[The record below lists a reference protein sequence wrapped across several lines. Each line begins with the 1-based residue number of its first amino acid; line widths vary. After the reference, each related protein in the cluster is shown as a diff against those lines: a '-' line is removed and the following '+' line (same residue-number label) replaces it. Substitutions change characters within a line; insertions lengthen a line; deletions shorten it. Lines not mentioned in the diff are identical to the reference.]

1 MGGGTKDKQTTTASL
16 FRSIAEA
23 LIISDTEGKVTYLN
37 RAAER
42 LTGWKREEA
51 DGKTLSEV
59 VHTVTETSSD
69 SSSSSVFRK
78 RTVLIARSGKRIPV
92 DFSTSI
98 LKEDS
103 GGLTGFMSL
112 IRDIS
117 TYQEAETELARSR
130 ARYKDLVNSIKEVVW
145 EADAGNAQLTF
156 VSKQIE
162 RLCGYPPEAWIRDK
176 EFWID
181 HVHPDDRSKT
191 RKYFADALALTG
203 SKKDSGL
210 ECRLIRADGTFI
222 WVRILVTATLAESH
236 DRLCGLILNISEEK
250 ETEFERRRL
259 EKAVETM
266 QLGVTITDLQRKILY
281 TNAAEAAIHG
291 YGPDELIGKDISIFI
306 PSGNRA
312 PMTVDQ
318 IKELTRHKRE
328 SINRRRDGSLF
339 PVRLIS
345 DLIKD
350 AEGSPVGVVT
360 TCEDI
365 TEQKHLQ
372 EALRKSYEDLESRVQ
387 ERTEE
392 LRKLADQ
399 RKRVL
404 ELSQSLLATLSVDRI
419 VKRII
424 LTLRE
429 ALSFDVCGIYWL
441 DEKRGVLRP
450 AIVVGEK
457 KLSDW
462 EIPMDCG
469 IVGSV
474 IRARLGEMVNNAHRD
489 PRSIYPSGLHPRC
502 DHFICIPLQTK
513 GRIHGVFTVN
523 RREDPPFNQDEF
535 ELVYLL
541 ASHAA
546 VAIENARLFEQIQSS
561 ETKYRSLFEESQ
573 DVVFLGAA
581 GGGFLD
587 INPAGVRLFGYGSR
601 EEMLGPEMHR
611 NLFSNPEDWARYR
624 SALDRDGF
632 VKNFEL
638 TLRKKSGEKLVV
650 LETTSAVRNE
660 QNNIVGFRGIIRDI
674 TELQQVQ
681 EAEKKL
687 QEKLRD
693 AEALEKMG
701 RLVSG
706 VAHEVRNPLTSILAV
721 TELLERDFSD
731 NAQYMPLIGGIRTQV
746 TRLAALMRDLLEL
759 GKPVDE
765 SRMARASLTA
775 LCGATVDLWKQTD
788 PKRTHRLLFD
798 NSGAGDLY
806 VCMESAKIQQVL
818 INLLDNASQHSP
830 AESVIRMVLTQ
841 SNGAAGI
848 YVEDEGTGI
857 PGQNL
862 SRLFTPFFTTRKGGV
877 GLGLSLVK
885 RFVEMHGGKISA
897 WNNKPRPGCTFE
909 VTLPLAP

>member
-1 MGGGTKDKQTTTASL
+1 MGVGRRGKQTTLASL
-16 FRSIAEA
+16 FRSIGEA
-23 LIISDTEGKVTYLN
+23 LIISDTEGKVTFLN
-37 RAAER
+37 HAAER

-51 DGKTLSEV
+51 EGRPLSEV
-59 VHTVTETSSD
+59 VHTVTESSSI
-69 SSSSSVFRK
+69 SSSSSVFRE
-78 RTVLIARSGKRIPV
+78 RTVLIAKNDKRIPV
-92 DFSTSI
+92 DFSTSV

-103 GGLTGFMSL
+103 GEVSGFISF
-112 IRDIS
+112 IRDVS
-117 TYQEAETELARSR
+117 KHQAAEKELAQSR

-145 EADAGNAQLTF
+145 EADAQSVQLTF

-162 RLCGYPPEAWIRDK
+162 RLSGYPPEAWIREK
-176 EFWID
+176 GFWID
-181 HVHPDDRSKT
+181 HVHPDDRDKAL
-191 RKYFADALALTG
+191 KYFADALQG
-203 SKKDSGL
+203 SEKDNGL
-210 ECRLIRADGTFI
+210 ECRMIRADGTFI
-222 WVRILVTATLAESH
+222 WVRILVTATLEEGH
-236 DRLCGLILNISEEK
+236 GKLCGLILNISEEK
-250 ETEFERRRL
+250 EVEFERRRL

-266 QLGVTITDLQRKILY
+266 QLGVTITDLQRRILY
-281 TNAAEAAIHG
+281 TNAAEAAMHG
-291 YGPDELIGKDISIFI
+291 YTPEELIGKDISIFI
-306 PSGNRA
+306 PSVNRA
-312 PMTVDQ
+312 PMTADQ

-350 AEGSPVGVVT
+350 AEGNPVSVVT

-365 TEQKHLQ
+365 TEQKQLQ
-372 EALRKSYEDLESRVQ
+372 EALRHSYEDLENRVR
-387 ERTEE
+387 ERTED
-392 LRKLADQ
+392 LRNLADQ

-404 ELSQSLLATLSVDRI
+404 ELSQSLLATLSVDRV
-419 VKRII
+419 VKRMI

-429 ALSFDVCGIYWL
+429 ALSFDICGIYWL
-441 DEKRGVLRP
+441 DEKKGVLRP

-457 KLSDW
+457 RFSDW
-462 EIPMDCG
+462 EIPMDRG

-474 IRARLGEMVNNAHRD
+474 IRARLGELVNNAHRD
-489 PRSIYPSGLHPRC
+489 PRSIYPPGLHPRC

-513 GRIHGVFTVN
+513 GKIHGVFTVS
-523 RREDPPFNQDEF
+523 RRDDPHFSQDEF

-573 DVVFLGAA
+573 DVVFMGAA

-601 EEMLGPEMHR
+601 KEMLAPNVQRE
-611 NLFSNPEDWARYR
+611 LFSSDEDWTRYR
-624 SALDRDGF
+624 SALDREGF
-632 VKNFEL
+632 VRNFAL
-638 TLRKKSGEKLVV
+638 TLRKKSGEKLTV

-660 QNNIVGFRGIIRDI
+660 QNEITGFRGIIRDI

-687 QEKLRD
+687 QEKLRN
-693 AEALEKMG
+693 AETLEKMG

-721 TELLERDFSD
+721 TELLERDFSG
-731 NAQYMPLIGGIRTQV
+731 NLQYRPLIGGIRTQV
-746 TRLAALMRDLLEL
+746 TRLASLMRDLLEL
-759 GKPVDE
+759 GKPVDQ
-765 SRMARASLTA
+765 SRMARNSLTA
-775 LCGATVDLWKQTD
+775 LCTTTADLWKQTD
-788 PKRTHRLLFD
+788 PKRTHQLLFD
-798 NSGAGDLY
+798 STGAEDLP
-806 VCMESAKIQQVL
+806 VWMDSAKIQQVL

-830 AESVIRMVLTQ
+830 PGSVIRMVLTQ

-848 YVEDEGTGI
+848 CIQDEGAGI
-857 PGQNL
+857 PGQNFT
-862 SRLFTPFFTTRKGGV
+862 RLFTPFFTTRKGGV

-885 RFVEMHGGKISA
+885 HFVEMHGGKISA
-897 WNNKPRPGCTFE
+897 WNNKPRPGSTFE
-909 VTLPLAP
+909 VTLPLSP

>member
-1 MGGGTKDKQTTTASL
+1 MGDGRIGSEASL
-16 FRSIAEA
+16 FDLFQQIGEA
-23 LIISDTEGKVTYLN
+23 LILSDQHGNVTLLN
-37 RAAER
+37 RLAER
-42 LTGWKREEA
+42 LTGWKSENAAGRPI
-51 DGKTLSEV
+51 SEV
-59 VHTVTETSSD
+59 LCTVKEKSSD
-69 SSSSSVFRK
+69 SSSSSSVFRE
-78 RTVLIARSGKRIPV
+78 RTFLKAKSGKKIPI
-92 DFSTSI
+92 DLGTSI
-98 LKEDS
+98 LKGDS
-103 GGLTGFMSL
+103 GEVTGYVSFM
-112 IRDIS
+112 RDVS
-117 TYQEAETELARSR
+117 QQQAAEEELARSR

-145 EADAGNAQLTF
+145 EADARNVQLTF

-162 RLCGYPPEAWIRDK
+162 RLSGYPPEAWIRQK
-176 EFWID
+176 GFWID
-181 HVHPDDRSKT
+181 HVHTDDKAKA
-191 RKYFADALALTG
+191 RKYFADAAQG
-203 SKKDSGL
+203 PKKDSGL
-210 ECRLIRADGTFI
+210 ECRMIRSDGSFI
-222 WVRILVTATLAESH
+222 WVRVLVTATLGEGQGKLS
-236 DRLCGLILNISEEK
+236 GLILNISEEK
-250 ETEFERRRL
+250 EVEFERRRL

-291 YGPDELIGKDISIFI
+291 YSPEELIGKDISIFI
-306 PSGNRA
+306 PSGNRS
-312 PMTVDQ
+312 PMTLDQ
-318 IKELTRHKRE
+318 IKDLGRHKRE

-350 AEGSPVGVVT
+350 AEGNPTAVVT

-365 TEQKHLQ
+365 TEQKQLQ
-372 EALRKSYEDLESRVQ
+372 EALRHSYEDLENRVK

-392 LRKLADQ
+392 LRNLADQ
-399 RKRVL
+399 RKKVL
-404 ELSQSLLATLSVDRI
+404 ELSQSLLATLSVDRV

-429 ALSFDVCGIYWL
+429 ALSFDICGIYWL
-441 DEKRGVLRP
+441 DEKRRVLRP
-450 AIVVGEK
+450 AIVVGDT

-462 EIPMDCG
+462 EIPMGRG

-474 IRARLGEMVNNAHRD
+474 VREKLGELVNNAHRD
-489 PRSIYPSGLHPRC
+489 PRSIYPGEQIPRC

-523 RREDPPFNQDEF
+523 RRDDPRFSQDEF
-535 ELVYLL
+535 ELVYLF
-541 ASHAA
+541 ASQAA
-546 VAIENARLFEQIQSS
+546 VAIENARLFEQTHAS

-587 INPAGVRLFGYGSR
+587 INPAGVRLFGYNSR
-601 EEMLGPEMHR
+601 EEMLGPNVQRE
-611 NLFSNPEDWARYR
+611 LFSSAEDWLRYR
-624 SALDRDGF
+624 AALERDGF

-638 TLRKKSGEKLVV
+638 MLRKKSGEKLNV

-660 QNNIVGFRGIIRDI
+660 HHEITGFRGIIRDI

-721 TELLERDFSD
+721 TELLERDFSS
-731 NAQYMPLIGGIRTQV
+731 NLQYRPLIGGIRTQV

-765 SRMARASLTA
+765 SRMARNSLAA
-775 LCGATVDLWKQTD
+775 LCASTADLWKQTD
-788 PKRTHRLLFD
+788 TTRTHRLIYD
-798 NSGAGDLY
+798 CSGAGEPY
-806 VCMESAKIQQVL
+806 VWMDSSKIQQVL

-830 AESVIRMVLTQ
+830 AGSVIRMVLTQ
-841 SNGAAGI
+841 SNGSAGI
-848 YVEDEGTGI
+848 CIEDEGAGI

-885 RFVEMHGGKISA
+885 HFVEMHGGKISA
-897 WNNKPRPGCTFE
+897 WNNKPRPGSTFE
-909 VTLPLAP
+909 VILPLSP